1 MGKEQNEPSLHAL
14 ANIGNVGENGTTVTF
29 TQTLRRGDLVGL
41 GAAGQEIGVVAL
53 DEGEE
58 AGDEERVGDG
68 LCGVVCPDT
77 GAGLEVA
84 LRQLLGLI
92 LASLL
97 SNTSLSEL
105 GIEVVGVDLL
115 RLAAAL
121 LFLLQRGGIEF
132 AIGGGGGFLVIA
144 CFGSLRLLGGLLLF

>member
-1 MGKEQNEPSLHAL
+1 MGDSEPSLHAL
-14 ANIGNVGENGTTVTF
+14 ADIGNVGENGTTVTF
-29 TQTLRRGDLVGL
+29 TKALGRGNLVGL
-41 GAAGQEIGVVAL
+41 GAAGQKVGVVAL

-68 LCGVVCPDT
+68 LCGVVSPDT
-77 GAGLEVA
+77 GAGLKVA
-84 LRQLLGLI
+84 LGELLGLI

-105 GIEVVGVDLL
+105 GIEVVGVGLL

-121 LFLLQRGGIEF
+121 LFLLQRRGIEL
-132 AIGGGGGFLVIA
+132 AVGGGGGFVVIA
-144 CFGSLRLLGGLLLF
+144 GFGGLRLLGGLLLF

>member
-1 MGKEQNEPSLHAL
+1 MGKEKNEPSLHAL
-14 ANIGNVGENGTTVTF
+14 ADIGNVGENGTTVTF
-29 TQTLRRGDLVGL
+29 TQTLGRGNLVGL
-41 GAAGQEIGVVAL
+41 GAGGQKVGVVAL

-68 LCGVVCPDT
+68 LSSVVRPDT

-84 LRQLLGLI
+84 LRDFLGL
-92 LASLL
+92 LLTGLL
-97 SNTSLSEL
+97 SNTGLSEL
-105 GIEVVGVDLL
+105 GVEVGGVGLL

-132 AIGGGGGFLVIA
+132 AIGSGSFLVIA
-144 CFGSLRLLGGLLLF
+144 GVGSLRLLGGLLLF